1 MCVKEER
8 NTDMLFDS
16 HAHLDDERFNG
27 DRDEVL
33 RAMPDA
39 GVGLIM
45 NVGADLPSSR
55 RSIVLAKRY
64 PFVYAAVGVHP
75 HEVEDMAEQDL
86 IELEELS
93 AQEKVL
99 AIGEIGLDYYYD
111 NAPRDKQ
118 RYWFERQI
126 KLAQRLELPIII
138 HCRDAIQDCIQILR
152 RYDFTKTS
160 GVMHCFSGSAQTAA
174 ELIEMGFYIAFG
186 GAITFRNNKKAPQVV
201 QSVPMERLLI
211 ETDCPYMTPEP
222 YRGKRND
229 SRYVK
234 LVAEKIAEW
243 KELPVQNAKYLF
255 QING

>member
-1 MCVKEER
+1 
-8 NTDMLFDS
+8 MLFDS

-33 RAMPDA
+33 QAMPQA

-64 PFVYAAVGVHP
+64 PFIYAAVGIHP
-75 HEVEDMAEQDL
+75 HEVENLTEQDL
-86 IELEELS
+86 IELEELCTE
-93 AQEKVL
+93 EKVL

-126 KLAQRLELPIII
+126 ELAKKLELPIII
-138 HCRDAIQDCIQILR
+138 HCRDATQDCLQILR
-152 RYDFTKTS
+152 QFDFSKSS
-160 GVMHCFSGSAQTAA
+160 GVMHCFSGSVQTAA

-186 GAITFRNNKKAPQVV
+186 GAITFKNNKKAQQVV
-201 QSVPMERLLI
+201 QNVPIERLLI

-234 LVAEKIAEW
+234 LVAEKVAAW
-243 KELPVQNAKYLF
+243 KALDVQKVEEITMQNAKYLF
-255 QING
+255 QVEK